1 MALHHVGPGEI
12 ARLAPLSELEADVR
26 TYALAKTERF
36 EAIRLVVPAAAAIA
50 EHSVNGPLTLHCLE
64 GKVRLSTNGGM
75 VELAADDWVYLGP
88 GERHALQGVEDA
100 SLLLTIIF

>member
-12 ARLAPLSELEADVR
+12 ARLASLSELRADVR
-26 TYALAKTERF
+26 TCALAKTEQF

-50 EHSVNGPLTLHCLE
+50 EHSVGGPLTLHCLE
-64 GKVRLSTNGGM
+64 GKVRLSKNDG
-75 VELAADDWVYLGP
+75 VAELAADDWVYLAP
-88 GERHALQGVEDA
+88 GERHSLQGVEDA